1 VIDKDFSKKRV
12 RGRPP
17 KIDSHIVVGT
27 AKVFQ
32 SQFSLAW
39 PEMGKQFLAAKSAV
53 EVWDTI
59 KAGRGVISNVDFFFA
74 ERVYQIIQDPK
85 FPKLR
90 AKAQVEFLANSLGGC
105 GMITARRSREI
116 CAKERAKVHHV
127 IVRKEFYIECSCGYA
142 GPALNGSCRRCG
154 TVELSEQLMERE
166 SYGY

>member
-1 VIDKDFSKKRV
+1 VIDKDLSKKRV

-17 KIDSHIVVGT
+17 NIDPYIVVGN
-27 AKVFQ
+27 AKTFQ
-32 SQFSLAW
+32 AQFSLAW
-39 PEMGKQFLAAKSAV
+39 PELGEELLAAKSTF
-53 EVWDTI
+53 EVWDII
-59 KAGRGVISNVDFFFA
+59 KAQRGAISNTEFLFA

-90 AKAQVEFLANSLGGC
+90 AKSQVEFLANSLGGC
-105 GMITARRSREI
+105 GIITARRSREI
-116 CAKERAKVHHV
+116 CAKEHAKVHHV

-142 GPALNGSCRRCG
+142 GPALNGSCRKCG